1 MQKYPLVLLVTS
13 QANFNRRFNLS
24 SPFLLLLMKKEMFLL
39 HIFADVCPYSV
50 PHKQYSSSLGGGER
64 RGVPP
69 LYCARD
75 NKVNTTIRLS
85 QGLSRGE
92 ESQVWLLWANF
103 YCNPQSPLIT
113 AEDESLVWSFQ
124 FSVFYIQ
131 ILLHGRHRSLP
142 CHHEGCVRQYYNDL
156 IWVKLVLKLF
166 HIIKTKCSPQLWY
179 SRLNLWY
186 FVELWSIISRE
197 NY

>member
-1 MQKYPLVLLVTS
+1 
-13 QANFNRRFNLS
+13 
-24 SPFLLLLMKKEMFLL
+24 MFLL

-69 LYCARD
+69 LYCARET
-75 NKVNTTIRLS
+75 KVNTTIRLS

-92 ESQVWLLWANF
+92 ESQVWLLWANY

-186 FVELWSIISRE
+186 LLNYDPLLVEKIIKFQYFLCFHYKDS
-197 NY
+197 